1 MINVLEYLENSAAKY
16 PDKVA
21 FTGTDTSVTFGQM
34 LVNSRIIG
42 SRLIEAGANKE
53 PVVILM
59 HRSPE
64 MIVSF
69 FGVIA
74 AGCYYVPID
83 EQMPAHRT
91 ELIMDQL
98 HARYVITDDVNN
110 PAIPED
116 ATVLCYNDIVSN
128 TGENAICLDALATRR
143 AHAIDKDPIYIVF
156 TSGSTGVP
164 KGVVTNHRCVID
176 YVEQLTK
183 IIGAGHD
190 SVFGMQSPLYV
201 DACLKEIYSTLKFG
215 ATTHIVPT
223 VLFTQ
228 PVKLVEFLNEHQVNT
243 VCWVV
248 PALTFISGLK
258 TFKTIVPE
266 YLKTVAFG
274 SEVFP
279 PKQLKVWRETLPEAR
294 FINLYGPTEATGMCC
309 HYEVT
314 DKTDPE
320 RPVPIGKPFP
330 NKEIFL
336 LNDDGKQVPDG
347 EVGEICIRGISLAP
361 GYFNNPE
368 VTNKA
373 FVQNPLNTLYP
384 DIIYKTGDLGRY
396 NQDGDL
402 EFVSRKDF
410 QIKHMGYRIELGEIE
425 MLTCKVEGVE
435 NVCCLYDSEKKKISM
450 FYMGTIDKGQL
461 VSLLKEKL
469 PRYMIPNTV
478 IQLELMPLTAG
489 GKTDRNALKQML

>member
-1 MINVLEYLENSAAKY
+1 MINVLEYLENSASKY
-16 PDKVA
+16 PDKIA
-21 FTGTDTSVTFGQM
+21 FAGIDSSITFSQM
-34 LVNSRIIG
+34 LTASRAIG
-42 SRLIEAGANKE
+42 STLIEEGAYKE
-53 PVVILM
+53 SVVILM

-64 MIVSF
+64 MITTF
-69 FGVIA
+69 FGVIS
-74 AGCYYVPID
+74 AGCYYIPMD
-83 EQMPAHRT
+83 EQMPAHRI
-91 ELIMDQL
+91 ELILEQL
-98 HARYVITDDVNN
+98 RPRFVITDDPAN
-110 PAIPED
+110 PAIPSN
-116 ATVLCYNDIVSN
+116 ARVLCYKDIIC
-128 TGENAICLDALATRR
+128 EKAICPSALANVRSK
-143 AHAIDKDPIYIVF
+143 AIDKDPIYIVF

-164 KGVVTNHRCVID
+164 KGVITNHRCVID
-176 YVEQLTK
+176 YIEQLTK
-183 IIGAGHD
+183 IIGAGHE

-201 DACLKEIYSTLKFG
+201 DACLKEIYSTLKYG
-215 ATTHIVPT
+215 ATTYIVPT
-223 VLFTQ
+223 SLFTQ
-228 PVKLVEFLNEHQVNT
+228 PVKLVEFLNEYRINT
-243 VCWVV
+243 ICWVV

-258 TFKTIVPE
+258 TFNTIVPSH
-266 YLKTVAFG
+266 LRTIAFG

-279 PKQLKVWRETLPEAR
+279 PKQLNVWRATLPEAR

-336 LNDDGKQVPDG
+336 IDDQDKLVPDG
-347 EVGEICIRGISLAP
+347 EIGEICIRGISLSP

-373 FVQNPLNTLYP
+373 FVQNPLNSLYP
-384 DIIYKTGDLGRY
+384 DIIYRTGDLGRF

-478 IQLELMPLTAG
+478 IKLDLMPLTAN
-489 GKTDRNALKQML
+489 GKTDRSALKQML